1 MRKKDAVSN
10 VFFKAPVRVADLL
23 NGYIYHGQQV
33 VRSEDVH
40 NRGERVYRIDGKGGK
55 VEAQEVMLDVVSE
68 VLQRM
73 QVTIVCLQNQSEI
86 HYAMPVRVMNE
97 EATRYHEAWKEIA
110 DRHKT
115 AKDVRGVEYISG
127 FTKDDK
133 LIPVITIVVYW
144 GKKPWDGPKCLKDML
159 KVEECPL
166 ELQKFIVDYPLH
178 LLEVR
183 SYDHTEEF
191 RSDIRHVFGFLQR
204 DGDKDALSD
213 YVEKNR
219 KVFSAL
225 GESTYN
231 LLSVMSRCSR
241 LKVVK
246 KNVEKEGSYNMCEAI
261 EGIYQDGCERG
272 RREGKS
278 EGRQLGRRQGRRE
291 GRREGRRLG
300 RCEECKHMLLLILG
314 KMGEVSAELEKKIWR
329 EDDLMTLEAWSK
341 QALDAKDMEEF
352 LQSMGS
358 M

>member
-1 MRKKDAVSN
+1 MQKKDAVSN
-10 VFFKAPVRVADLL
+10 VFFKDSVRVADLL
-23 NGYIYHGQQV
+23 NGYIYHGQQM

-40 NRGERVYRIDGKGGK
+40 NRGERVYRIDGKEGK
-55 VEAQEVMLDVVSE
+55 VEAQEVTLDVVSE
-68 VLQRM
+68 VLQNM

-110 DRHKT
+110 DRHKA
-115 AKDVRGVEYISG
+115 AKDVSGVEYISG

-133 LIPVITIVVYW
+133 LIPVITIVIYW

-183 SYDHTEEF
+183 RYHHTEEF

-219 KVFSAL
+219 NVFSAL

-241 LKVVK
+241 LKAVNK
-246 KNVEKEGSYNMCEAI
+246 KVEKEGSYDMCEAS
-261 EGIYQDGCERG
+261 EGIYQDGKREG
-272 RREGKS
+272 RKDGHREGWRKGKREGKL
-278 EGRQLGRRQGRRE
+278 EGKREGKMEERRDVLMMLLKRQGHVT
-291 GRREGRRLG
+291 
-300 RCEECKHMLLLILG
+300 EELRKQIQQESDIDIL
-314 KMGEVSAELEKKIWR
+314 KEWMMKA
-329 EDDLMTLEAWSK
+329 M
-341 QALDAKDMEEF
+341 DAASIEEF
-352 LQSMGS
+352 CLYSKKE
-358 M
+358 

>member
-1 MRKKDAVSN
+1 M
-10 VFFKAPVRVADLL
+10 ADLL

-40 NRGERVYRIDGKGGK
+40 NLGERVYRIDGKEGK
-55 VEAQEVMLDVVSE
+55 VEAQEVTLDVVSE

-86 HYAMPVRVMNE
+86 HYAVPVRVMNE

-110 DRHKT
+110 DRHKA
-115 AKDVRGVEYISG
+115 AKDVSGVEYISG

-166 ELQKFIVDYPLH
+166 ELQKFILDYPLH

-183 SYDHTEEF
+183 GYDHTEEF
-191 RSDIRHVFGFLQR
+191 KSDIRHVFGFLQR

-219 KVFSAL
+219 NVFSAL

-241 LKVVK
+241 LKAVK
-246 KNVEKEGSYNMCEAI
+246 KKVEKGATICVKRLREFIRMENERDEKMDTVK
-261 EGIYQDGCERG
+261 DGAKENVK
-272 RREGKS
+272 ESVK
-278 EGRQLGRRQGRRE
+278 ENL
-291 GRREGRRLG
+291 
-300 RCEECKHMLLLILG
+300 K
-314 KMGEVSAELEKKIWR
+314 EKWKNAG
-329 EDDLMTLEAWSK
+329 M
-341 QALDAKDMEEF
+341 F
-352 LQSMGS
+352 
-358 M
+358 